1 MKIIQP
7 LVYAVLIS
15 IGIFI
20 GNQVLLMQSLYVLF
34 GIFIGRKFVLVIDK
48 LLNTTAIFDGR
59 NIYDKEE
66 MKKKRM
72 ELMLKKLEKAGG

>member
-1 MKIIQP
+1 MQNKRGI
-7 LVYAVLIS
+7 VV

-48 LLNTTAIFDGR
+48 LLNK
-59 NIYDKEE
+59 DKN
-66 MKKKRM
+66 
-72 ELMLKKLEKAGG
+72 